1 MKYDTVRGE
10 DGAAR
15 IYTQLQ
21 KKRTTYMHLL

>member
-1 MKYDTVRGE
+1 MFGTRKGRKFQMK
-10 DGAAR
+10 